1 MKLRFRFDLNKY
13 TVHFLADDTE
23 TECSFTQAVQQIN
36 QLAVNLPVINELAD
50 KAEDRIRKGTKEKG
64 LLEAVRNYKDAG
76 YNGAFCAFV
85 LDSIYDY
92 ALYHNEEIMRIK
104 LKTVGGHMKEQVQP
118 GFEQLRRLLTAFP
131 AGILPNLDG
140 FSLFQPVQAEIIG
153 GLTWYSSVFPCNAL
167 LLMFRDMLQHT
178 GSAVCTCTVC
188 GDFFCGKA
196 GDDCC
201 SNPDCKTFLET
212 TDPYKK
218 KNELSA
224 LVRNFSG
231 RIRQHRCNIV
241 QICESAQAVEE
252 FNAFATPMQ
261 NSVKARAKTMKATDA
276 PIRDILKLKNEIKNK
291 LYDELN
297 NKKYEILAKYGEP
310 TE

>member
-13 TVHFLADDTE
+13 AVHFLADDTE

-36 QLAVNLPVINELAD
+36 QLATNLPVINDLAD
-50 KAEDRIRKGTKEKG
+50 KAEDRIRKGPKEKG

-85 LDSIYDY
+85 LDSIYEY
-92 ALYHNEEIMRIK
+92 ALYHNDETMHLK

-140 FSLFQPVQAEIIG
+140 FSLFQPVMAEIIG
-153 GLTWYSSVFPCNAL
+153 GQTWYSSVVPCNAL
-167 LLMFRDMLQHT
+167 LLMFRDMLQLT
-178 GSAVCTCTVC
+178 NTVVCTCTVC
-188 GDFFCGKA
+188 GDFFCGKT

-252 FNAFATPMQ
+252 FNVFATPMQ
-261 NSVKARAKTMKATDA
+261 ESVKARAKMMKATDA
-276 PIRDILKLKNEIKNK
+276 PIRDILKLKNEIKDK

-297 NKKYEILAKYGEP
+297 EKKHEILAKYGEP
-310 TE
+310 TV

>member
-13 TVHFLADDTE
+13 AVHFLADDTE

-36 QLAVNLPVINELAD
+36 QLAANLPVINDLAD
-50 KAEDRIRKGTKEKG
+50 KAEDRIRKGPKEKG

-85 LDSIYDY
+85 LDSIYEY
-92 ALYHNEEIMRIK
+92 ALYHNDEVMHLK
-104 LKTVGGHMKEQVQP
+104 LKTVGGHLKDQVQP

-131 AGILPNLDG
+131 AGKFPNLDG
-140 FSLFQPVQAEIIG
+140 FSLFQPVMAEIIG
-153 GLTWYSSVFPCNAL
+153 GQTWYSSVFPCNAL
-167 LLMFRDMLQHT
+167 LLMFRDMLQLT
-178 GSAVCTCTVC
+178 GSAVCSCTVC
-188 GDFFCGKA
+188 GDYFCGKA

-218 KNELSA
+218 KTELSA

-261 NSVKARAKTMKATDA
+261 ESVKARAKMMKATDA
-276 PIRDILKLKNEIKNK
+276 PIRDILKLKNEIKDK

-297 NKKYEILAKYGEP
+297 EKKYEILAKYGEP
-310 TE
+310 KV

>member
-13 TVHFLADDTE
+13 AVHFLADDTE

-36 QLAVNLPVINELAD
+36 QLAANLPVINDLAD
-50 KAEDRIRKGTKEKG
+50 KAEDRIRKGPKEKG
-64 LLEAVRNYKDAG
+64 LPEAVRNYKDAG
-76 YNGAFCAFV
+76 YNGALCAFV
-85 LDSIYDY
+85 LYSIYEY
-92 ALYHNEEIMRIK
+92 ALYHNDEVMHLK
-104 LKTVGGHMKEQVQP
+104 LKTVGGHMKDQVQP

-131 AGILPNLDG
+131 AGTFPNLDG
-140 FSLFQPVQAEIIG
+140 FALFQPVQAEIIG
-153 GLTWYSSVFPCNAL
+153 GQTWYSSVFPCNAL
-167 LLMFRDMLQHT
+167 LLMFRDMLQLT
-178 GSAVCTCTVC
+178 GLVVCTCTVC
-188 GDFFCGKA
+188 GDYFCGKA

-261 NSVKARAKTMKATDA
+261 ESVKTRAKMMKATDA
-276 PIRDILKLKNEIKNK
+276 PIRDILKLKNEIKDK

-297 NKKYEILAKYGEP
+297 EKKYEILAKYGEP
-310 TE
+310 KV